1 MHFLGPVDLEIFLET
16 SRMSPVDSLLHH
28 HLQQARIILEL
39 YQTGAQDG
47 TGSDNLFPSCFPGI
61 DSNMRRYTCLS
72 LCNVR
77 LGRLEGEGEERL
89 LRGCAGIDV
98 IDVRWSCSAGLRG
111 LYASALGRQGNHG

>member
-39 YQTGAQDG
+39 HQTGAQDG

-61 DSNMRRYTCLS
+61 DSNKRRNTSHS
-72 LCNVR
+72 LGNVR

-89 LRGCAGIDV
+89 QQKRTRKKNNKN
-98 IDVRWSCSAGLRG
+98 RWSCSAGLRG
-111 LYASALGRQGNHG
+111 LYA